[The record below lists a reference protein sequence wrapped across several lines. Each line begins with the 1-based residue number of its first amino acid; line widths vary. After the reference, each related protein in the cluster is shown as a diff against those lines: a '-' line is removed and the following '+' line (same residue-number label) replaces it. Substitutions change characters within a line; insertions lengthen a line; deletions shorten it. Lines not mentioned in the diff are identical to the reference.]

1 MQEKELAL
9 RAMTRNK
16 LAEIPQ
22 SSLMEMLAKSRWA
35 CDSHWMM
42 AFVINTG
49 WETAN
54 RANLEVVR
62 AVGKAEM
69 HRLMALAGI
78 REPSTDDQFRLLIMM
93 AMVIFTTSDY
103 WEYETRVLPSGE
115 MKAYITQC
123 YAYTKTKS
131 IGVEKDYQCGC
142 FGLRAGWYEAMG
154 MSVEETLLSC
164 LKDGDSRCEILV
176 ERRDSLICR
185 QRDGRE
191 GR

>member
-1 MQEKELAL
+1 
-9 RAMTRNK
+9 
-16 LAEIPQ
+16 
-22 SSLMEMLAKSRWA
+22 
-35 CDSHWMM
+35 
-42 AFVINTG
+42 
-49 WETAN
+49 
-54 RANLEVVR
+54 
-62 AVGKAEM
+62 
-69 HRLMALAGI
+69 
-78 REPSTDDQFRLLIMM
+78 
-93 AMVIFTTSDY
+93 
-103 WEYETRVLPSGE
+103 